1 MSSAEAPSSNNK
13 STVRQLGVMLAVQLV
28 ILAVAIALTSWLLP
42 GINVSGGV
50 LTYLWIAVLFALVNG
65 ILGPVLHFIA
75 LPLTAMT
82 LGLFALVVNAALLAI
97 VAWLSSDLSIDGFFP
112 AFFAAILISIFET
125 VLGLILRPRGQS

>member
-1 MSSAEAPSSNNK
+1 MSSAEAQSSNDK
-13 STVRQLGVMLAVQLV
+13 STVGRLAVILAVQLV

-75 LPLTAMT
+75 LPLTAIT
-82 LGLFALVVNAALLAI
+82 LGLFALVVNAGLLAI

-112 AFFAAILISIFET
+112 AFFAAILISVFET
-125 VLGLILRPRGQS
+125 VLGLILRPGDRR

>member
-13 STVRQLGVMLAVQLV
+13 STVGRIAVMLAIQLV

-75 LPLTAMT
+75 LPLTAVT
-82 LGLFALVVNAALLAI
+82 LGLFALVVNAGLLAI

-112 AFFAAILISIFET
+112 AFFAAILISVFET
-125 VLGLILRPRGQS
+125 VLGLILRPGDQR

>member
-13 STVRQLGVMLAVQLV
+13 SMVRQLAVMLAVQLV

-75 LPLTAMT
+75 LPLTAIT
-82 LGLFALVVNAALLAI
+82 LGLFALVVNAGLLAI
-97 VAWLSSDLSIDGFFP
+97 VAWLSSNLSIDGFFP
-112 AFFAAILISIFET
+112 AFFAAILISVFET
-125 VLGLILRPRGQS
+125 VLGLILRPRGLR

>member
-1 MSSAEAPSSNNK
+1 MSSAEAPSSNDR
-13 STVRQLGVMLAVQLV
+13 SMVRQLAVMLAVQLV

-50 LTYLWIAVLFALVNG
+50 LTYLWVAILFALVNG

-75 LPLTAMT
+75 LPLTALT
-82 LGLFALVVNAALLAI
+82 LGLFALVVNAGLLAI

-112 AFFAAILISIFET
+112 AFFAAILISVFET
-125 VLGLILRPRGQS
+125 VLGLILRPRGLS

>member
-13 STVRQLGVMLAVQLV
+13 STVGRIAVMLAIQLV

-75 LPLTAMT
+75 LPLTAVT
-82 LGLFALVVNAALLAI
+82 LGLFALVVNAGLLAI

-112 AFFAAILISIFET
+112 AFFAAILISVFET
-125 VLGLILRPRGQS
+125 VLGLILRPGDRR